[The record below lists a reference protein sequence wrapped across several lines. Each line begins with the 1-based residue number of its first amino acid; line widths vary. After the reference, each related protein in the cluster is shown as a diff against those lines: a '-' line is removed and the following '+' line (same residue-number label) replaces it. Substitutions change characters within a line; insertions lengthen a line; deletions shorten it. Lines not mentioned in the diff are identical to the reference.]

1 MEDNNLEV
9 LFNQE
14 ISDDSSNHYI
24 DLDDNSI
31 WTYFDDLI
39 FTNSISKNE
48 NLIFICPECS
58 YCPRMI
64 FVIIDNKISIKA
76 YCYSHKKNE
85 KNYNLKE
92 FIVKFGKS
100 YDEIIHQ
107 ENYLN
112 KPIELENKYKNLS
125 NIVFDQ
131 EDNIIKE
138 YCCQHQNSCK
148 KYCELG
154 DFLFCDSCN
163 LNKMMTDKNLKIYY
177 NDDRIENIDDL

>member
-1 MEDNNLEV
+1 MEDMEDNNLEV
-9 LFNQE
+9 LLDRE

-31 WTYFDDLI
+31 
-39 FTNSISKNE
+39 SKNE

-58 YCPRMI
+58 DSPRI
-64 FVIIDNKISIKA
+64 TPVIIDNKLSIKA

-100 YDEIIHQ
+100 FDEIIDQ

-112 KPIELENKYKNLS
+112 KPIELENKDKNLS

-148 KYCELG
+148 KYCEL
-154 DFLFCDSCN
+154 
-163 LNKMMTDKNLKIYY
+163 
-177 NDDRIENIDDL
+177 

>member
-9 LFNQE
+9 LLDRE
-14 ISDDSSNHYI
+14 ISDDSSI

-39 FTNSISKNE
+39 FIYLISKIE

-58 YCPRMI
+58 DSPRI
-64 FVIIDNKISIKA
+64 TPVIIDNKLSIKA

-85 KNYNLKE
+85 KNYNLEE
-92 FIVKFGKS
+92 FIVKFAKS

-112 KPIELENKYKNLS
+112 KPIELENKDKNLS

-148 KYCELG
+148 KYYN
-154 DFLFCDSCN
+154 N
-163 LNKMMTDKNLKIYY
+163 L
-177 NDDRIENIDDL
+177 

>member
-9 LFNQE
+9 LLDRE
-14 ISDDSSNHYI
+14 ISDDSSYHYI

-39 FTNSISKNE
+39 FTNSKIE

-58 YCPRMI
+58 DSPRI
-64 FVIIDNKISIKA
+64 TPVIIDNKLSIKA
-76 YCYSHKKNE
+76 YCHSHKKNE
-85 KNYNLKE
+85 KNYNLIE

-100 YDEIIHQ
+100 YDEIIDQ

-112 KPIELENKYKNLS
+112 KPIELENKDKNLS
-125 NIVFDQ
+125 NIVFNQ

-138 YCCQHQNSCK
+138 
-148 KYCELG
+148 
-154 DFLFCDSCN
+154 
-163 LNKMMTDKNLKIYY
+163 
-177 NDDRIENIDDL
+177 